1 MEGRPVAVNGR
12 LNRHAQQV
20 DWPSGA
26 SLQPGTGHLG
36 VCLTAERP
44 GEQPKTAEA
53 EPTPN
58 IDVSRLPINL
68 NRIQRQLRQS
78 TVRDESQGLQL
89 RYIVDVYGQAPR
101 IELFPNRDY
110 SLSGPAPYGAP
121 THQDLL
127 RLITPQEHSA
137 PAANFGNLFRWLA
150 DKAKDE

>member
-1 MEGRPVAVNGR
+1 MPKRWIGPAA
-12 LNRHAQQV
+12 LLFSLAQATWVSASPQSN
-20 DWPSGA
+20 SGSA
-26 SLQPGTGHLG
+26 D
-36 VCLTAERP
+36 
-44 GEQPKTAEA
+44 QPKTAEV

-68 NRIQRQLRQS
+68 NRIQRKLRQS
-78 TVRDESQGLQL
+78 TVRDESLGLQL
-89 RYIVDVYGQAPR
+89 RYVVEVFGQAPR

-110 SLSGPAPYGAP
+110 SLTGPAPYGAP